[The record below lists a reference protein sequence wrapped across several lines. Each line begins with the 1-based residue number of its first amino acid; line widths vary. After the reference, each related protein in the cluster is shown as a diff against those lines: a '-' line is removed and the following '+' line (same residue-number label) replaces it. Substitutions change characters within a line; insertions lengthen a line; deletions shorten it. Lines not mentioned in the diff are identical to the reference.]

1 MKKKIGTVIEESLI
15 SRAKAAAAAESLPLR
30 KLLEEALKEYLDRHR
45 GLRTG
50 SAVAS
55 TWGAFE
61 ADGPLLQALME
72 EESVLDS

>member
-1 MKKKIGTVIEESLI
+1 MVGTGIDEGLLNN
-15 SRAKAAAAAESLPLR
+15 AKAAAAAEGWSLS